1 MIQSN
6 ASRDEFI
13 REREDALQKEYQQ
26 LLVGFDRL
34 SHVRLLL
41 FFAIILLVSVYFFS
55 DRQWWLL
62 IGAGVISCV
71 FCFVVLLHIR
81 ISRKR
86 KQIMSLMDI
95 HNRYK
100 SRVIHQFDNL
110 PDDGSDFLA
119 DNHDYASDLDLF
131 GHGSLF
137 HLLSVAQTEHGRRAL
152 CEYISPREPA
162 SLDSEKIMSRQ
173 HAVLELSED
182 YESVQTFEALGKK
195 AFKTIKSTNSFV
207 DYATYYES
215 NSYSFPK
222 SRLIINA
229 LISTLLII
237 SAAISFFSPVNII
250 FVSIILILVQ
260 LVFTATNYSRFKN
273 AFSSI
278 TGLHPKLFAYHSLF
292 ECIEKLNVQSDY
304 LKFLQTKLKGTDLHA
319 SASMQLSRLHNI
331 CLFIQARSQPLL
343 FLILNA
349 LFLYDYYCYYH
360 LQKWVKESG
369 PLFLQN
375 LEYLGE
381 WEALM
386 SLSMMR
392 LIYPEL
398 PMPTIISPD
407 AQDVLMAP
415 VFSAK
420 KMGHPLIPI
429 AKQVRNDF
437 NLPGGIAIITGSN
450 MSGKTTLLRT
460 VGINAVLA
468 YAGTICCADEL
479 ELSIM
484 RIMTSMRITD
494 NLESGLSTFYAELV
508 RIERIVRFSR
518 IGEPLLF
525 LIDEIFRGTNS
536 RDRTDGAQ
544 IVLNNLNKSWVTG
557 LMSTHDYQLCE
568 LNRDG
573 NLPIRFYHFTEQY
586 DDEGIHFDY
595 LLAEGIS
602 ISANAKYL
610 MKMVGIE

>member
-13 REREDALQKEYQQ
+13 NEREDALQKEYQQ
-26 LLVGFDRL
+26 LIVVFDRL
-34 SHVRLLL
+34 SNVRLLL
-41 FFAIILLVSVYFFS
+41 FIAVIILIAAYIFA
-55 DRQWWLL
+55 DRQSWLL
-62 IGAGVISCV
+62 VISGLI
-71 FCFVVLLHIR
+71 FCGFLIVVIR
-81 ISRKR
+81 HLQISRKR
-86 KQIMSLMDI
+86 KHMMTLLDI
-95 HNRYK
+95 HARYK

-110 PDDGSDFLA
+110 PDNGADFL
-119 DNHDYASDLDLF
+119 DGDHDYASDLDLF

-137 HLLSVAQTEHGRRAL
+137 HLLSVAQTDYGRMAL
-152 CEYISPREPA
+152 RDYLSPREP
-162 SLDSEKIMSRQ
+162 EKLAAKIINSRQ
-173 HAVLELSED
+173 EAVIELSQNF
-182 YESVQTFEALGKK
+182 ESVQTFEALGKN
-195 AFKTIKSTNSFV
+195 AFKTIRSAKSFV
-207 DYATYYES
+207 DYA
-215 NSYSFPK
+215 SYTDANTFTLSKTRLVVNAVISSLLVISAIISFVSPFN
-222 SRLIINA
+222 LII
-229 LISTLLII
+229 ISSLL
-237 SAAISFFSPVNII
+237 
-250 FVSIILILVQ
+250 LLVQ
-260 LVFTATNYSRFKN
+260 LVFTAMNYSRFKN
-273 AFSSI
+273 VFSSI
-278 TGLHPKLFAYHSLF
+278 TGLHPKFFAYHSLF
-292 ECIEKLNVQSDY
+292 EHIETLGVQSEY
-304 LKFLQTKLKGTDLHA
+304 LNSMQSQLKGADHCATA
-319 SASMQLSRLHNI
+319 SAELSRLHNI

-369 PLFLQN
+369 PRFLRN
-375 LEYLGE
+375 LECLGE

-398 PMPTIISPD
+398 PMPNILCEDQSNTRKGP
-407 AQDVLMAP
+407 M
-415 VFSAK
+415 FSAK
-420 KMGHPLIPI
+420 NMGHPLIPI
-429 AKQVRNDF
+429 IKQVRNNFD
-437 NLPGGIAIITGSN
+437 LPGGIAIITGSN

-468 YAGTICCADEL
+468 YAGTVCCADHL

-484 RIMTSMRITD
+484 HIMTSMRIAD

-518 IGEPLLF
+518 NGTPLLF

-544 IVLNNLNKSWVTG
+544 VVLNNLNQHWVTG

-573 NLPIRFYHFTEQY
+573 ILPISFYHFSERY
-586 DDEGIHFDY
+586 DDEGIRFDY
-595 LLAEGIS
+595 VLAEGVS
-602 ISANAKYL
+602 TSANAKYL